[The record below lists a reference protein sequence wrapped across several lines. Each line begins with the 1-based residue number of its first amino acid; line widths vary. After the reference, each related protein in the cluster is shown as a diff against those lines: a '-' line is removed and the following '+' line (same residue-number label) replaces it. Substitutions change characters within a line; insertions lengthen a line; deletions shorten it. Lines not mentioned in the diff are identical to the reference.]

1 VLTLKDPTPENRE
14 AFETLAKEF
23 EKLTEGKW
31 TYGWSGEDSNKAIIL
46 AAWDSVE
53 VRFSD

>member
-1 VLTLKDPTPENRE
+1 MLTLKDPTPENRE